1 MSAAPMQAPRPRSSH
16 AQHAGAPSAGPG
28 PAGLGVY
35 SEDDEAATQMASTPF
50 REARWIVQLAPLDR
64 RIMSTEQ
71 VLSELEWGCR
81 IHDGTLVWRGG
92 MDDWSPVAAIEELA
106 VLTGRSAVA
115 VQNALRTRSSSAPSR
130 LHLASWAIAV
140 LAVSLTTEVLR
151 WVGAFEAGFGPPRSM
166 AGSIVAGTAQRMI
179 EQR

>member
-1 MSAAPMQAPRPRSSH
+1 MQAPRHRSSH
-16 AQHAGAPSAGPG
+16 AQHADAPSAKPV

-35 SEDDEAATQMASTPF
+35 SEDDDAATQMAAAPF
-50 REARWIVQLAPLDR
+50 REARWIVQVAPLDR

-71 VLSELEWGCR
+71 VLSEIQWGCR

-106 VLTGRSAVA
+106 VLTGPSEAAVR
-115 VQNALRTRSSSAPSR
+115 NALRARSSRAPSR

-140 LAVSLTTEVLR
+140 LAISLTTEVLR
-151 WVGAFEAGFGPPRSM
+151 RVGAFEAGIGRPRSV
-166 AGSIVAGTAQRMI
+166 GSIIAGTAQRVI
-179 EQR
+179 AQR